1 MNKKG
6 MTLVEVIISVGLIAI
21 VMLFLFSLLIDIE
34 YENKH
39 ASYLKE
45 NQVNRATIIK
55 TVQEDL
61 LNNKLND
68 VSISTNANTS
78 SINFIFEN
86 FVSTMV
92 VNKDSITYGNE
103 TWPIET
109 NGNDEAYYDFENIK
123 ISKSSADN
131 CSYELNI
138 DSNGDGIC
146 NYNCDTNNNGILD
159 ESEKGTLNNSFRSCS
174 NYKSIR
180 VIVAAITG
188 SDENDIDD
196 LEFYYIG
203 LV

>member
-180 VIVAAITG
+180 VIVPAITG

>member
-21 VMLFLFSLLIDIE
+21 VMLFLFNLLIDME
-34 YENKH
+34 FENKH

-61 LNNKLND
+61 LNNKLNN
-68 VSISTNANTS
+68 VELSTSAS
-78 SINFIFEN
+78 SSTINFIFET
-86 FVSTMV
+86 FVSTMTV
-92 VNKDSITYGNE
+92 TKDSITYGNE
-103 TWPIET
+103 SWPIEI
-109 NGNDEAYYDFENIK
+109 NGNDEAYYNFENIK
-123 ISKSSADN
+123 ILKSNSDN

-138 DSNGDGIC
+138 DSNGDGVC

-180 VIVAAITG
+180 VIVPAITG
-188 SDENDIDD
+188 SNENDIDD